1 MYTPISELL
10 EKLSADIQ
18 RKCEYKLT
26 PKELKPLRQLAVT
39 LGKYFECQCNGAI
52 REKLKDETWQQYD
65 NDRNNIQI
73 PYIEKRII
81 HLEKLID
88 KKCKALNIPY
98 YIQGDP
104 RGLTLYLGTTSDTRY
119 DTEGVAIG

>member
-1 MYTPISELL
+1 MYTPISIHLDNLAFSL
-10 EKLSADIQ
+10 E
-18 RKCEYKLT
+18 RKCNIKLT
-26 PKELKPLRQLAVT
+26 PKQLAPLRRLAIT
-39 LGKYFECQCNGAI
+39 LHNYFTCQCNGAI

-73 PYIEKRII
+73 PYIEKRIAYF
-81 HLEKLID
+81 ERLIAT
-88 KKCKALNIPY
+88 KCKYLNIPY

-104 RGLTLYLGTTSDTRY
+104 RGLTLYLGTTSGTRY